1 MRAIR
6 RFIHMHLADSW
17 FYDGYDDDDVSLLFT
32 YQTGV
37 ECTNHPGG
45 QDRGR

>member
-1 MRAIR
+1 
-6 RFIHMHLADSW
+6 MHLADSW
-17 FYDGYDDDDVSLLFT
+17 FYDGYDDDDDMSLLFT

-45 QDRGR
+45 QDRGRQWNPSH